1 VAPPRHDRGIDRLLA
16 VMACLRDPERG
27 CPWDVEQTFAT
38 IAPYTIE
45 EAYEVAEA
53 IRNADM
59 GELCDELGDLLLQ
72 VVYHAQMASEQRQ
85 FDFDRVAAACADKMI
100 RRHPHVF
107 ADDQVASAD
116 AQTVNWEQQKDA
128 ERAAKARAEGR
139 APSALD
145 DLALG
150 LPALMRAAKLSKR
163 AARTGF
169 DWPDAEQ
176 VFAKVDEEIAELRA
190 EIARRD
196 AQEDA
201 QNAVYEELGD
211 LLFTIANLA
220 RKLDV
225 DPETALRDA
234 NAKFERRFREVERRV
249 AAEGRQPQACTL
261 DELEAHWQ
269 AGKRA
274 GSDS

>member
-1 VAPPRHDRGIDRLLA
+1 
-16 VMACLRDPERG
+16 
-27 CPWDVEQTFAT
+27 
-38 IAPYTIE
+38 
-45 EAYEVAEA
+45 
-53 IRNADM
+53 
-59 GELCDELGDLLLQ
+59 
-72 VVYHAQMASEQRQ
+72 
-85 FDFDRVAAACADKMI
+85 MI

-107 ADDQVASAD
+107 ADDHVESAD

-139 APSALD
+139 TPSALD

-169 DWPDAEQ
+169 DWPEVEQ
-176 VFAKVDEEIAELRA
+176 VFAKIDEEIGELRQ
-190 EIARRD
+190 EIAHREAGAPAAHD
-196 AQEDA
+196 A
-201 QNAVYEELGD
+201 VHEEMGD
-211 LLFTIANLA
+211 LLFTVANLA

-234 NAKFERRFREVERRV
+234 NAKFERRFRAVERRV
-249 AAEGRQPQACTL
+249 AADGRRPQDCTL

-269 AGKRA
+269 AAKR
-274 GSDS
+274 GWRDV

>member
-1 VAPPRHDRGIDRLLA
+1 
-16 VMACLRDPERG
+16 
-27 CPWDVEQTFAT
+27 
-38 IAPYTIE
+38 
-45 EAYEVAEA
+45 
-53 IRNADM
+53 
-59 GELCDELGDLLLQ
+59 
-72 VVYHAQMASEQRQ
+72 
-85 FDFDRVAAACADKMI
+85 MI

-107 ADDQVASAD
+107 ADDLVASAD
-116 AQTVNWEQQKDA
+116 AQTVNWERQKDA
-128 ERAAKARAEGR
+128 ERAAKAHAEGR

-163 AARTGF
+163 AGRVGF
-169 DWPDAEQ
+169 DWPEADR
-176 VFAKVDEEIAELRA
+176 VLAKVEEEIGELRA
-190 EIARRD
+190 EIARGD
-196 AQEDA
+196 APA
-201 QNAVYEELGD
+201 AVHEEMGD
-211 LLFTIANLA
+211 LLFTVANLA

-249 AAEGRQPQACTL
+249 AAEGRRPQDCTL

-274 GSDS
+274 ATDGA